1 MFKIF
6 KFVFFLLIAGIAAAF
21 LHYNLPDRDIV
32 RVVGTFEIRDD
43 KPAGSFGAG
52 LPDAGSQKFP
62 NRDVRYISTKRPNGK
77 AMVYSNQDTGW
88 GWPPYFKFDTSNLTA
103 DAQDLILRY
112 EANEE
117 IWVAVRH
124 YGWRIEIFSLYPN
137 AVSIKEVDGP
147 NARLIPV
154 FNIVF
159 LTLLFSLILFIWWK
173 IRQWKTKNVDPI
185 TDKIG
190 DELEDLGQ
198 DIKTRADA
206 AGDTLTQKGN
216 AIGHTWRK
224 LFGTTKPQ

>member
-1 MFKIF
+1 MFKVIKSGIF
-6 KFVFFLLIAGIAAAF
+6 IILALLGLAF

-52 LPDAGSQKFP
+52 APDAGSKKFP

-77 AMVYSNQDTGW
+77 PMVYANQDTGW

-112 EANEE
+112 QADEE

-124 YGWRIEIFSLYPN
+124 YGWRIEMFSLYPN
-137 AVSIKEVDGP
+137 AVSMKVVDGP
-147 NARLIPV
+147 ETRLIPV
-154 FNIVF
+154 FNIV
-159 LTLLFSLILFIWWK
+159 LLSILGGILLFIWLSIRRWK
-173 IRQWKTKNVDPI
+173 KKNVDPI

-190 DELEDLGQ
+190 DELD
-198 DIKTRADA
+198 DIGDA
-206 AGDTLTQKGN
+206 VSDHAKKAKAELDESRSGF
-216 AIGHTWRK
+216 RK
-224 LFGTTKPQ
+224 FMKRWFGSSK